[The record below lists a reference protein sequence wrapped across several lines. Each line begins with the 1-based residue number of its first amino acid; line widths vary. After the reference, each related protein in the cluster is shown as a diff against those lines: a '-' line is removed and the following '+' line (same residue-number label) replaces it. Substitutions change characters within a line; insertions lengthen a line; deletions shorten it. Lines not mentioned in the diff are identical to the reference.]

1 MKLRLP
7 VIVVAVAVLLSSVAW
22 GQTRDGRPAM
32 ELKELTVAKL
42 IQQLDSR
49 SFRVREQA
57 SAELARRGKPAL
69 PALTRLLGNPAA
81 SIEARR
87 RAQAVVVRIKIS
99 FRTTLRATQITD
111 AGWMM
116 VEIEGTTPWWVPLR
130 GLTKLEKLDLSRC
143 DQITDAGLVHL
154 KGLTNLE
161 KLDLSYCYQLTDAGL
176 AHLKGLTNLEKLD
189 LSWCDITDA
198 GLAHL

>member
-143 DQITDAGLVHL
+143 DQITDAGVQSL
-154 KGLTNLE
+154 KKALPNCRI
-161 KLDLSYCYQLTDAGL
+161 YR
-176 AHLKGLTNLEKLD
+176 
-189 LSWCDITDA
+189 
-198 GLAHL
+198 